1 MAVPNSFESFL
12 RMQAKGPENVTYG
25 RVFFFPSLDT
35 NTDALLY
42 IVYNFPDSF
51 CQSEK
56 QDNSK
61 HSC

>member
-12 RMQAKGPENVTYG
+12 WMQAKGPENVTYG
-25 RVFFFPSLDT
+25 RVFFFLSLET
-35 NTDALLY
+35 NTDTLLY

-56 QDNSK
+56 TKQ
-61 HSC
+61 

>member
-12 RMQAKGPENVTYG
+12 WMQAKGPENVTYG
-25 RVFFFPSLDT
+25 RFFFPLIG
-35 NTDALLY
+35 NTDTLLY

-56 QDNSK
+56 QDNNK